1 MRNELS
7 KDLSVAEGKEQYDA
21 QCKKVLSNKVI
32 LAWILKRV
40 TEEFK
45 DMEIRDIMDCIEG
58 EPQIST
64 VPVDP
69 GETNKEKISG
79 LSNEN
84 SVPNEGMV
92 TFDIHFYAYVPHED
106 VRIKLIINVEP
117 QKAFNPGYPI
127 VTRGILYV
135 ARLISAQLGTEV
147 IHSEYGNLKKVYSI
161 WICMNAPQYIGN
173 AIAEYSFR
181 KKDLL
186 PGLPD
191 EKDTYDKMSVVIIAL
206 NENIKSE
213 DQFINMINTTLSSD
227 ISYQDK
233 RKKLEEE
240 FHISMTR
247 KMGEEMNLMCNLSD
261 LVEEKGIKKGI
272 EKGRD
277 LTLKNLVKK
286 KLEKG
291 KSRETI
297 ADELEESED
306 NIQKL
311 IDEITEEKNIKELH
325 AKEE

>member
-84 SVPNEGMV
+84 SVPNEVMV

-117 QKAFNPGYPI
+117 QKDFNPGYPI

-233 RKKLEEE
+233 RNWKKN
-240 FHISMTR
+240 FTS
-247 KMGEEMNLMCNLSD
+247 
-261 LVEEKGIKKGI
+261 V
-272 EKGRD
+272 
-277 LTLKNLVKK
+277 
-286 KLEKG
+286 
-291 KSRETI
+291 
-297 ADELEESED
+297 
-306 NIQKL
+306 
-311 IDEITEEKNIKELH
+311 
-325 AKEE
+325 